1 MALNSQSVA
10 QNKAISN
17 EMPTINNYSNDNGK
31 GNPKDSNHKEQETNE
46 SKKWLF
52 PFILVTSLF
61 FFWGFVHNLDPIL
74 IPHLRKAF
82 NLTDL
87 ESSLVDSAVF
97 IAYFVMALPAGYVM
111 RKYGYKSGI
120 LIGLVL
126 FGIGSLLFVPA
137 ANSLQYVYFLGALFV
152 IACGLTFLETAANPY
167 VTILGPPETATKRLN
182 FSQSFNGLAAFIAPT
197 FIGPIILSGKNLTES
212 EMASMSSTELN
223 TYLASEAASVK
234 MPYLILGLI
243 ILAVAVVFYF
253 TNMPDVKEEVDEGG
267 EGSSF
272 RSALKSMKL
281 RWGIVAQFF
290 YVGAQVCVA
299 SFFIKMATTTAG
311 IEEAAAAKFL
321 GFFGLAFMLGRF
333 AGTFLMQYIHAR
345 KLLIIYA
352 TINILLTIIA
362 ITGSGMIVVYTLI
375 AIAFF
380 MSIMFPTIF
389 SMGIDGLGHN
399 TKIGSS
405 LIVMAIVGGALL
417 PPVLGLISDATGSI
431 QMGYLVPLTCFAVIL
446 LFAFNGHKANKA

>member
-1 MALNSQSVA
+1 MELKSDSGQH
-10 QNKAISN
+10 NKAISSEMQESEFFSDKKAN
-17 EMPTINNYSNDNGK
+17 ENSTD
-31 GNPKDSNHKEQETNE
+31 

-87 ESSLVDSAVF
+87 ESSLVDSSVF
-97 IAYFVMALPAGYVM
+97 IAYFAMALPAGYVA
-111 RKYGYKSGI
+111 RKYGYKTGI

-126 FGIGSLLFVPA
+126 FGIGSMLFVPA
-137 ANSLQYVYFLGALFV
+137 ANSLQYIYFLGALFV

-167 VTILGPPETATKRLN
+167 VTVLGPPETATKRLN
-182 FSQSFNGLAAFIAPT
+182 FAQSFNGLAAFIAPT
-197 FIGPIILSGKNLTES
+197 FVGPMILSDKNYTDIELS
-212 EMASMSSTELN
+212 NMSAIDLQA
-223 TYLASEAASVK
+223 YLASEAASVK
-234 MPYLILGLI
+234 MPYLILGMI
-243 ILAVAVVFYF
+243 IFVVTIVVFF
-253 TNMPDVKEEVDEGG
+253 TKMPDIKDDDAIEGAG
-267 EGSSF
+267 ESSF
-272 RSALKSMKL
+272 SAALKSMKL

-290 YVGAQVCVA
+290 YVGAQVCVG
-299 SFFIKMATTTAG
+299 SFFIKMATTAAG
-311 IEEAAAAKFL
+311 IEEGSAAKYL

-333 AGTFLMQYIHAR
+333 AGTFLMQYIQPR

-352 TINILLTIIA
+352 LINIVLTIIA
-362 ITGSGMIVVYTLI
+362 ITGTGMIVVYTLI
-375 AIAFF
+375 TIAFF

-389 SMGIDGLGHN
+389 SMGIDGLGNN

-405 LIVMAIVGGALL
+405 LIVMSIVGGALL

-431 QMGYLVPLTCFAVIL
+431 QMGYLVPLVCFSVIL

>member
-1 MALNSQSVA
+1 MALTNQMNVVETVNS
-10 QNKAISN
+10 K
-17 EMPTINNYSNDNGK
+17 
-31 GNPKDSNHKEQETNE
+31 E

-87 ESSLVDSAVF
+87 ESSLIDSSVF
-97 IAYFVMALPAGYVM
+97 IAYFVMALLAGYVM

-126 FGIGSLLFVPA
+126 FGIGSILFVPA

-167 VTILGPPETATKRLN
+167 ITILGPPETATKRLN
-182 FSQSFNGLAAFIAPT
+182 FAQSFNGLAAFIAPT
-197 FIGPIILSGKNLTES
+197 VVGPMILSGKNLTES
-212 EMASMSSTELN
+212 EMGSMSTIELN

-243 ILAVAVVFYF
+243 IFVVAVVVYF
-253 TNMPDVKEEVDEGG
+253 TNMPDVKDEDTLGI
-267 EGSSF
+267 EGAGF
-272 RSALKSMKL
+272 ANALKSMKL

-290 YVGAQVCVA
+290 YVGAQVCVG
-299 SFFIKMATTTAG
+299 SFFIKMATTAAG
-311 IEEAAAAKFL
+311 MEEATAARYL

-333 AGTFLMQYIHAR
+333 AGTFFMQFIQPR

-352 TINILLTIIA
+352 IINIFLSIVA
-362 ITGSGMIVVYTLI
+362 ITGTGMLVVYTLI

-431 QMGYLVPLTCFAVIL
+431 QMGYTVPLTCFTVIL

>member
-1 MALNSQSVA
+1 MIIIIIFIFETNKNKNIIFMALTNQMNVVETVNS
-10 QNKAISN
+10 K
-17 EMPTINNYSNDNGK
+17 
-31 GNPKDSNHKEQETNE
+31 E

-74 IPHLRKAF
+74 IPHLRKAI

-87 ESSLVDSAVF
+87 ESSLIDSSVF

-126 FGIGSLLFVPA
+126 FGIGSILFVPA

-167 VTILGPPETATKRLN
+167 ITILGPPETATKRLN
-182 FSQSFNGLAAFIAPT
+182 FAQSFNGLAAFIAPT
-197 FIGPIILSGKNLTES
+197 VVGPMILSGKNLTES
-212 EMASMSSTELN
+212 EMGSMSTIELN

-243 ILAVAVVFYF
+243 IFVVAVVVYF
-253 TNMPDVKEEVDEGG
+253 TNMPDVKDEDTLGI
-267 EGSSF
+267 EGAGF
-272 RSALKSMKL
+272 ANALKSMKL

-290 YVGAQVCVA
+290 YVGAQVCVG
-299 SFFIKMATTTAG
+299 SFFIKMATTAAG
-311 IEEAAAAKFL
+311 MEEATAARYL

-333 AGTFLMQYIHAR
+333 AGTFFMQFIQPR

-352 TINILLTIIA
+352 IINIFLSIVA
-362 ITGSGMIVVYTLI
+362 ITGTGMLVVYTLI

-431 QMGYLVPLTCFAVIL
+431 QMGYTVPLTCFTVIL